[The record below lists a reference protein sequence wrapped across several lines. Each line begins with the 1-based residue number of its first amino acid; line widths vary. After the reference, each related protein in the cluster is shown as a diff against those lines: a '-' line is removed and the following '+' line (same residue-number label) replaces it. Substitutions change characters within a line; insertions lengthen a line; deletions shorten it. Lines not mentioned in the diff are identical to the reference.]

1 MLVGLWKNIYTGC
14 TKCHLDLSKVVDHG
28 SEPNNLSVG
37 LRCEHLFQ
45 QKCNEP
51 RRRLVKNL
59 LKETQMLDEC
69 KKNSYLLLPNWFF
82 CKKWLLINHLLIAR
96 LSHNHHN
103 HQFYK
108 TTQLVASNDIFFSPK
123 MPSALLR
130 QGTTDAAKRI
140 LNLDVTWITLIIDSF
155 PRKIE

>member
-1 MLVGLWKNIYTGC
+1 MFLTLKAQMWLLIMLVGLWKNIYTGC
-14 TKCHLDLSKVVDHG
+14 TKCHLDLSQVVDLG

-69 KKNSYLLLPNWFF
+69 KKKFLFAFAKLIFLQEMASYKSSVDRTVVSQPSQPSILQNNSIS
-82 CKKWLLINHLLIAR
+82 CK
-96 LSHNHHN
+96 
-103 HQFYK
+103 Q
-108 TTQLVASNDIFFSPK
+108 
-123 MPSALLR
+123 
-130 QGTTDAAKRI
+130 
-140 LNLDVTWITLIIDSF
+140 
-155 PRKIE
+155 